1 MTDQSLKEKLLKE
14 KAMKEQAAKASA
26 ANINKTVSMLLN
38 GKKPLEVRANLL
50 LGILQSGDPG
60 MLEVA
65 KSLLSKMESA
75 APAAELDELKSR
87 LKQALSELEQGGV
100 RPSTYIGKA
109 DGELP
114 GPKPRAQVVTPDGQL
129 RFPFLRE
136 GVKLDDLEPGMTAYL
151 DAKGAVILGVSQLI
165 PKVGPQA
172 MFVRH
177 IPGTEQIEVSVRDEV
192 VTLYASSTILDAVGE
207 G

>member
-26 ANINKTVSMLLN
+26 ANVNKTVSMLLN

-75 APAAELDELKSR
+75 APAAEL
-87 LKQALSELEQGGV
+87 ALPRADAVHDGQH
-100 RPSTYIGKA
+100 A
-109 DGELP
+109 DGDDVQAARLRRRGTAAAARRTHARGRSRP
-114 GPKPRAQVVTPDGQL
+114 GSKPPRA
-129 RFPFLRE
+129 R
-136 GVKLDDLEPGMTAYL
+136 
-151 DAKGAVILGVSQLI
+151 
-165 PKVGPQA
+165 
-172 MFVRH
+172 
-177 IPGTEQIEVSVRDEV
+177 
-192 VTLYASSTILDAVGE
+192 
-207 G
+207 